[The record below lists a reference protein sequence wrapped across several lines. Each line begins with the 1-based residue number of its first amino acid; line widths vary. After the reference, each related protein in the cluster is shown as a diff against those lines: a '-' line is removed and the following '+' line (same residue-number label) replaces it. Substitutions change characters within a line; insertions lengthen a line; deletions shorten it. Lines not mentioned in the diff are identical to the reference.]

1 MPMEQL
7 IDRVMKASVGAKVGV
22 VAALVC
28 AVTALNYFAVGFPT
42 FSASIADLETRS
54 QRVQAEQKK
63 LDGDYIEKTAIAN
76 NLNQFRR
83 EKELLEQRLADALS
97 ELPDDKKIDELLQSF
112 QDRGTKAGVEILTI
126 EPQAQQ
132 SEGFYA
138 RIPIP
143 MAVQGNY
150 HEIATFLDSIGRLR
164 RIVNVNNLALDS
176 PKDVNG
182 KVVVTSKF
190 LATTFMFVD
199 SKDAKPAAG
208 AAKP

>member
-1 MPMEQL
+1 MEQL
-7 IDRVMKASVGAKVGV
+7 IDRVVKASIGAKVGV
-22 VAALVC
+22 IAVFVC
-28 AVTALNYFAVGFPT
+28 AVTALNYFALGFPS
-42 FSASIADLETRS
+42 FSASISDLETKI

-97 ELPDDKKIDELLQSF
+97 ELPEDKKIDELLQAF

-143 MAVQGNY
+143 MTVQGNY
-150 HEIATFLDSIGRLR
+150 HEIATFLDSLGRLR

-182 KVVVTSKF
+182 KVVLTSKF

>member
-1 MPMEQL
+1 MEQL
-7 IDRVMKASVGAKVGV
+7 IDRVVKASVGAKVAV
-22 VAALVC
+22 IAAFVC
-28 AVTALNYFAVGFPT
+28 AVTALNYFLVGLPT
-42 FSASIADLETRS
+42 FSLSISDLEAKI

-112 QDRGTKAGVEILTI
+112 QDRGVKAGVDILTI
-126 EPQAQQ
+126 EPQGQQ
-132 SEGFYA
+132 AEGFYA

-143 MAVQGNY
+143 MSVQGNY
-150 HEIATFLDSIGRLR
+150 HEIATFLDSLGRLR
-164 RIVNVNNLALDS
+164 RIVNVNNLALDT
-176 PKDVNG
+176 PRDVNG

-199 SKDAKPAAG
+199 AKGANPPAGGAKP
-208 AAKP
+208 